1 MKKKAFLAVL
11 AMCMIL
17 TATACGNDNNKED
30 DTKQQTEAGQ
40 DAEADAAD
48 EKEEPTSFGE
58 RLVSVDD
65 VSKYI
70 TIGEYKG
77 LDLDK
82 VVEEVTEAQ
91 IESQISTE
99 LQNNRE
105 EVTDKDGAVQDG
117 DLVTINFVGT
127 KDGETFDGGTA
138 NNYDLTIGEGGM
150 IDGFEDGI
158 IGMKKGETKELPLTF
173 PEEYPAEDLAGE
185 DVVFKITLQNFRR
198 APELTDEWVAENT
211 DVSTVDEYREKV
223 RAQLQEDAVETAE
236 DTMKYNAWN
245 LVLTNSEIIEYPE
258 EDIQNGIAEY
268 KSLCSNYAAQA
279 DMELEDFVEAQNMTM
294 DDFEDACRQYAESKV
309 KQNLIIQGIMD
320 AEGMSLSDEESL
332 KIQDQLIAD
341 YNAADLAEMVDRYGQ
356 ALVDESIGLL
366 RVENFIAENAN
377 ITEKVSNGDV
387 IAESGD
393 AGDSMNGTE
402 AEAEEEIEEET
413 EDTEE
418 AADTEETEASEEENT
433 EEN

>member
-11 AMCMIL
+11 AMCMAL
-17 TATACGNDNNKED
+17 TATACGNDNNKEN
-30 DTKQQTEAGQ
+30 DTKQQTEADQ
-40 DAEADAAD
+40 DSEK
-48 EKEEPTSFGE
+48 ETEEKKEEPSSFGE
-58 RLVSVDD
+58 RLVSVDN
-65 VSKYI
+65 VEKYI
-70 TIGEYKG
+70 TIGDYKG
-77 LDLDK
+77 LELDK
-82 VVEEVTEAQ
+82 TVEEVTDEQ

-99 LQNNRE
+99 LQNNRV
-105 EVTDKDGAVQDG
+105 EVTDKDGAVQEG

-158 IGMKKGETKELPLTF
+158 IGMKKGETKDLPLTF
-173 PEEYPAEDLAGE
+173 PEDYPAEELAGE
-185 DVVFKITLQNFRR
+185 DVVFQITLQNFRR
-198 APELTDEWVAENT
+198 TPELTDEWVAKNM
-211 DVSTVDEYREKV
+211 DVTTVDEYRESV
-223 RAQLQEDAVETAE
+223 RTQLQADAVEAAE
-236 DTMKYNAWN
+236 NMMKYNAWE
-245 LVLTNSEIIEYPE
+245 LVLTNSEIIEYPQ
-258 EDIQNGIAEY
+258 EDIENGIAEY

-294 DDFEDACRQYAESKV
+294 DDFEDQCRQYAESKV

-356 ALVDESIGLL
+356 ALVDEAIGLL
-366 RVENFIAENAN
+366 RVENFIVENAN

-387 IAESGD
+387 VAESGD
-393 AGDSMNGTE
+393 GGDSMNGVE
-402 AEAEEEIEEET
+402 SEMEEAEESEEET
-413 EDTEE
+413 KGTEE
-418 AADTEETEASEEENT
+418 GTEEGTEGAEEDA
-433 EEN
+433 

>member
-11 AMCMIL
+11 AMCMAL
-17 TATACGNDNNKED
+17 TATACGNDNNKEN
-30 DTKQQTEAGQ
+30 DTKQQTEADQ
-40 DAEADAAD
+40 DSEK
-48 EKEEPTSFGE
+48 ETEEKKEEPSSFGE
-58 RLVSVDD
+58 RLVSVDN
-65 VSKYI
+65 VEKYI
-70 TIGEYKG
+70 TIGDYKG
-77 LDLDK
+77 LELDK
-82 VVEEVTEAQ
+82 TVEEVTDEQ

-99 LQNNRE
+99 LQNNRV
-105 EVTDKDGAVQDG
+105 EVTDKDGAVQEG

-158 IGMKKGETKELPLTF
+158 IGMKKGETKDLPLTF
-173 PEEYPAEDLAGE
+173 PEDYPAEELAGE
-185 DVVFKITLQNFRR
+185 DVVFQITLQNFRR
-198 APELTDEWVAENT
+198 TPELTDEWVAKNM
-211 DVSTVDEYREKV
+211 DVTTVDEYRESV
-223 RAQLQEDAVETAE
+223 RTQLQADAVEAAE
-236 DTMKYNAWN
+236 NMMKYNAWE
-245 LVLTNSEIIEYPE
+245 LVLTNSEIIEYPQ
-258 EDIQNGIAEY
+258 EDIENGIAEY

-294 DDFEDACRQYAESKV
+294 DDFEDQCRQYAESKV

-356 ALVDESIGLL
+356 ALVDEAIGLL
-366 RVENFIAENAN
+366 RVENFIVENAN

-387 IAESGD
+387 VAESGD
-393 AGDSMNGTE
+393 GGDSMNGVESEMEEDETTE
-402 AEAEEEIEEET
+402 SD
-413 EDTEE
+413 EDAGTSSNEPE
-418 AADTEETEASEEENT
+418 VN
-433 EEN
+433 

>member
-11 AMCMIL
+11 AMCMAL
-17 TATACGNDNNKED
+17 TATACGNDNNKEN
-30 DTKQQTEAGQ
+30 DTKQQTEADQ
-40 DAEADAAD
+40 DSEK
-48 EKEEPTSFGE
+48 ETEEKKEEPSSFGE
-58 RLVSVDD
+58 RLVSVDN
-65 VSKYI
+65 VEKYI

-77 LDLDK
+77 LELDK
-82 VVEEVTEAQ
+82 TVEEVTDEQ

-99 LQNNRE
+99 LQNNRV
-105 EVTDKDGAVQDG
+105 EVTDKDGAVQEG

-158 IGMKKGETKELPLTF
+158 IGMKKGETKDLPLTF
-173 PEEYPAEDLAGE
+173 PEDYPAEELAGE
-185 DVVFKITLQNFRR
+185 DVVFQITLQNFRR
-198 APELTDEWVAENT
+198 TPELTDEWVAKNM
-211 DVSTVDEYREKV
+211 DVTTVDEYRESV
-223 RAQLQEDAVETAE
+223 RTQLQADAVEAAE
-236 DTMKYNAWN
+236 NMMKYNAWE
-245 LVLTNSEIIEYPE
+245 LVLTNSEIIEYPQ
-258 EDIQNGIAEY
+258 EDIENGIAEY

-294 DDFEDACRQYAESKV
+294 DDFEDQCRQYAESKV

-356 ALVDESIGLL
+356 ALVDEAIGLL
-366 RVENFIAENAN
+366 RVENFIVENAN

-387 IAESGD
+387 VAESGD
-393 AGDSMNGTE
+393 GGDSMNGVESEMEEDETTE
-402 AEAEEEIEEET
+402 SDEDAGTSSNEPEVDGEEGAE
-413 EDTEE
+413 
-418 AADTEETEASEEENT
+418 
-433 EEN
+433 